1 MIKFEDIKAG
11 DWIVWRDMSN
21 AAYTARVKSVERDVL
36 RLDFG
41 RAPIYRAEFERM
53 EIERTPA

>member
-1 MIKFEDIKAG
+1 MTKFEDIKAG
-11 DWIVWRDMSN
+11 NWIVWRDMSN
-21 AAYTARVKSVERDVL
+21 AAYTARVESVGRDVL

-53 EIERTPA
+53 GVQRRA